1 MAEEL
6 ADINALKAWR
16 ECSPSYQLPLGE
28 RWLATKWVY
37 TRKPPD
43 SKLRRRLKARLVA
56 RGDRQSRMPD
66 EDNYASTVLPVVTRM
81 IGVINLSL
89 VASGKASPLIQI
101 DIKKA
106 FLRALGVPN
115 RRVFVKVLQADG
127 SYRYF
132 EVLASLYG
140 LRASPRR
147 WQEKLT
153 ADLAEFG
160 FQPCPYCPS
169 LFVCKSRG
177 AIISFHVDD
186 GLLSCTA
193 SVSTALLT
201 FLRSKYGSDGVSV
214 VNMMTAPSTYCGQR
228 WTFAPDM
235 RSVVLDQQAFIDA
248 LVERTGL
255 SKSFSVWTPQTEI
268 LRRNKLAPPDHS
280 YQTTVGSLLWATQTR
295 PDCMYTVKELA
306 RNIANTD
313 DSHRAAAQRCVRF
326 LKATRDRALTLK
338 ATDKL
343 VITAWIDSAFASCPV
358 TLRSTS
364 GMVIALG
371 SSAVLCRSLTQT
383 TVATS
388 AMEAELWGI
397 FEGLKE
403 ILRIRAI
410 LAFMGFPQPPTVCH
424 VDTEA
429 GIRALNKRV
438 PSNATKHFDIRFF
451 RILQGIDTQ
460 EIALHW
466 VDTETEVADIL
477 TKPLCRV
484 KHKRLMDAILN
495 AQLDGWHG
503 RRESLSSFP
512 RLQEFVAV

>member
-1 MAEEL
+1 
-6 ADINALKAWR
+6 
-16 ECSPSYQLPLGE
+16 
-28 RWLATKWVY
+28 
-37 TRKPPD
+37 
-43 SKLRRRLKARLVA
+43 
-56 RGDRQSRMPD
+56 
-66 EDNYASTVLPVVTRM
+66 
-81 IGVINLSL
+81 
-89 VASGKASPLIQI
+89 
-101 DIKKA
+101 
-106 FLRALGVPN
+106 VPN

-280 YQTTVGSLLWATQTR
+280 FQTTVGSLLWATQTR

-343 VITAWIDSAFASCPV
+343 VITVWIDSAFASCPV